1 MLAMAEGQR
10 RDERTSPKKVRW
22 LYYLSVIFRG
32 VFNLFVSH
40 MLAMAEGQVVV
51 TVMSMVTKTLT

>member
-1 MLAMAEGQR
+1 MLANGGGIATRRIGGNDDGTRGQHHR
-10 RDERTSPKKVRW
+10 RKYVG
-22 LYYLSVIFRG
+22 YLFV
-32 VFNLFVSH
+32 VSH